1 MCGHEFHLFKSQQLD
16 SVHLRRNETEPNA
29 AYNRM
34 ETVEE
39 DDVFTGVPSSYEDL
53 FNTLI
58 FFLVQFLL
66 GDVICRRGLRVV
78 PPLVG
83 YIIAGVILG
92 PEGFDFV
99 PLTEA
104 WVLLGNLGLVLLIVQ
119 AGLEMD
125 LDILRKIGIRGCI
138 MAFVG
143 SVLPISLGMLISWAA
158 FDQTGSTV
166 IAMGCC
172 FGPTSAGIA
181 INVLGQ
187 CNILE
192 LPIGQLI
199 VAAAIVDD
207 ILALLVLSQLQALSS
222 QGDVAVTDILV
233 PIVSAFCW
241 LFLGGAAALFLA
253 PTLFGKLRD
262 LANTETILRFLRPFQ
277 LDSSKG
283 SDDPGYRGG
292 LALTVM
298 MCLVFILLPAT
309 YYSRASYLLGA
320 FLSGLAFCQEPKLDI
335 RFRCDFKRLIGWLMK
350 LFFAASIGFQVP
362 VSLLADLTVIG
373 RGVLLSLAL
382 LGKFA
387 VGPLM
392 TPLFDSDMQRWRG
405 NHLRDCI
412 VVGFSMSGEA
422 EFAFVVAVFGVTE
435 GLIPPDLYASV
446 VLAILISMIVSP
458 LLLRSTLALFP
469 YTKTLLDDAEE
480 MPSEEEP
487 ADRDDAKDG
496 DQQASNNVEDFKRQH
511 L

>member
-1 MCGHEFHLFKSQQLD
+1 M
-16 SVHLRRNETEPNA
+16 A
-29 AYNRM
+29 
-34 ETVEE
+34 TVEE
-39 DDVFTGVPSSYEDL
+39 DEIFTGVPSTYEDL

-66 GDVICRRGLRVV
+66 GDVVCRRGLRVV

-83 YIIAGVILG
+83 YIITGVILG
-92 PEGFDFV
+92 PEGLDYV

-125 LDILRKIGIRGCI
+125 LDILRKIGVRGCI

-158 FDQTGSTV
+158 FKQTGSTV

-187 CNILE
+187 CNILD

-222 QGDVAVTDILV
+222 QGDVVVADIVV

-241 LFLGGAAALFLA
+241 LFLGGATALFLA
-253 PTLFGKLRD
+253 PPVFGKLHD
-262 LANTETILRFLRPFQ
+262 VANTESVLRFLRPFQ
-277 LDSSKG
+277 LDSSKA
-283 SDDPGYRGG
+283 SDDPGFRGG

-298 MCLVFILLPAT
+298 MCLLFALLPAT

-320 FLSGLAFCQEPKLDI
+320 FLSGLAFCQEPKLDT
-335 RFRCDFKRLIGWLMK
+335 RFRCDFKRVISWLMK

-362 VSLLADLTVIG
+362 VSLLADSAVIG
-373 RGVLLSLAL
+373 RGFLLSLAL
-382 LGKFA
+382 LGKVA
-387 VGPLM
+387 VGPIM
-392 TPLFDSDMQRWRG
+392 TPLFESNMQRWRG
-405 NHLRDCI
+405 NHLRDCA
-412 VVGFSMSGEA
+412 VVGFSMAGEA

-446 VLAILISMIVSP
+446 VLAILMSTIVSP
-458 LLLRSTLALFP
+458 LLLRSTLVLFP
-469 YTKTLLDDAEE
+469 YEPKTLQDDAEE
-480 MPSEEEP
+480 ELP
-487 ADRDDAKDG
+487 ANSDDAAKDG
-496 DQQASNNVEDFKRQH
+496 YQKTSNEVEDFRSQH